1 MAGCTTTRR
10 QFSKASHESGLLEY
24 EFDYLGFDH
33 KVNKGNW
40 PHPYA
45 SYMKVLGK
53 DYDLKSEL
61 HNTNKAAM
69 DEYNRELFDI
79 VEQTMY
85 LPQKEEDKIERRGK
99 TSSRDRIRALMDRGS
114 PFLAIG

>member
-1 MAGCTTTRR
+1 MLQHRLLSLARMQSFQTKRLASITGSAVTRR
-10 QFSKASHESGLLEY
+10 EFSKASHESGLLEY

-45 SYMKVLGK
+45 SYMKVLGR
-53 DYDLKSEL
+53 DYDLRSEL
-61 HNTNKAAM
+61 HTTNKASM

-85 LPQKEEDKIERRGK
+85 LP
-99 TSSRDRIRALMDRGS
+99 
-114 PFLAIG
+114 